1 MNQLRTD
8 LDELPTRPGV
18 YLMKDS
24 REAVLYV
31 GKADNLRSR
40 VRQYFQRSEKG
51 DGRFHVAFLVP
62 RIRDVE
68 VIVTSSPREALILED
83 TLIKKHQP
91 RYNVRLK
98 DDKSWLS
105 MRLHPREEWPRPT
118 LVRRWKDDGARYF
131 GPYLNELNSRKVQ
144 RLLSRTVPLRT
155 CSDSVFRAHSER
167 PCIEHQMGRCAAP
180 CVGYINRTDYARL
193 VDEAVLLL
201 EGRTRTLQDRLTT
214 RMEAASDELRYE
226 DAGRIRD
233 NIRLLQRLGERQ
245 SAQVPGLS
253 DRDVLGLH
261 REGQL
266 AAVTILP
273 IREGRMQDVRAFD
286 FRSAL
291 EEDDELLGR
300 LIAQIYS
307 PTVPPPGE
315 ILVPCAIDDAKG
327 RAEILSEMAGRKVRI
342 IQPRRGAG
350 KRLIDIAR
358 ENAQVRFRAAHSR
371 TERAEQA
378 LFGVQRALHMD
389 RLPRRIECYDNSNIQ
404 GSDPVGVLVTFKDGL
419 PWKKGYRTFRIQGVE
434 GPDDYATMKEVLG
447 RRLKRALSGD
457 PSWELP
463 DLILIDGGRG
473 QLAQVNAACRELG
486 LEVHGN
492 DVGADAKEGVH
503 LAAIAKPRD
512 GEPTDKVY
520 QPGRANPVALR
531 ARHPGLHLLQ
541 QLRDEAHRFAVHHH
555 RKRRRKRTLTS
566 ELDSIPGIGPATRK
580 RLLKHFGSIQRI
592 RTASLSDLGRV
603 PGVGPKTAEAIQNA
617 LNSGR

>member
-1 MNQLRTD
+1 MSQLRTD
-8 LDELPTRPGV
+8 LEELPRRPGV
-18 YLMKDS
+18 YLMKDAS
-24 REAVLYV
+24 GAVLYV
-31 GKADNLRSR
+31 GKAEDLRAR

-62 RIRDVE
+62 RIQDVE
-68 VIVTSSPREALILED
+68 VIVTTSPREALILED

-105 MRLHPREEWPRPT
+105 MRLDPKEKWPRPT

-131 GPYLNELNSRKVQ
+131 GPYLDELNSRKVQ

-155 CSDSVFRAHSER
+155 CSDAVFRAHSER

-180 CVGYINRTDYARL
+180 CVGYINRVEYAKL

-201 EGRTRTLQDRLTT
+201 EGRTRTLQGRLKE
-214 RMEAASDELRYE
+214 RMEAASAELRYE

-253 DRDVLGLH
+253 DRDVFGLH

-291 EEDDELLGR
+291 EEDDEFLGR

-307 PTVPPPGE
+307 PTVPAPGE
-315 ILVPCAIDDAKG
+315 ILVPCAIDDSKG
-327 RAEILSEMAGRKVRI
+327 RAELLSEVAGRRVRI
-342 IQPRRGAG
+342 VQPRRGAG

-371 TERAEQA
+371 AERAEQA
-378 LFGVQRALHMD
+378 LFGIQRALHMD

-404 GSDPVGVLVTFKDGL
+404 GSDPVGAMVTFKDGV
-419 PWKKGYRTFRIQGVE
+419 PWKKGYRTFQIKGVS
-434 GPDDYATMKEVLG
+434 GPDDYATMKEVLL
-447 RRLKRALSGD
+447 RRLKRSTSDDPAWAL
-457 PSWELP
+457 PE
-463 DLILIDGGRG
+463 LILIDGGRG
-473 QLAQVNAACRELG
+473 QLAQVVAVCHEIG
-486 LEVHGN
+486 LALHRS
-492 DVGADAKEGVH
+492 DAEAPTAGVH
-503 LAAIAKPRD
+503 LAAIAKPRP

-531 ARHPGLHLLQ
+531 ARNPGLHLLQ
-541 QLRDEAHRFAVHHH
+541 QLRDEAHRFAVRYH
-555 RKRRRKRTLTS
+555 RKRRTKRTLSS
-566 ELDSIPGIGPATRK
+566 ELDSIPGVGPATRK
-580 RLLKHFGSIQRI
+580 RLLRHFGSIQRI
-592 RTASLSDLGRV
+592 RAASLTDLGQV
-603 PGVGPKTAEAIQNA
+603 QGVGPRTAEAIQRSLA
-617 LNSGR
+617 TGS